1 VNLFSRKSPEKTPEP
16 PRSQPD
22 DSLNELRRLLV
33 GPLAVQ
39 LEEMQELLK
48 DQSLNPDDV
57 SKILP
62 EAIMIRSSR
71 DNQIVMAMEPV
82 IEDAIKSSI
91 RKDPRNLVEVLVPV
105 MLPAIKKAITALIKE
120 MIQNF
125 SATLEH
131 GLSMRGLKWRYEAF
145 KTKKPFGEIALIHSL
160 IYQVEQVF
168 LIHKET
174 GLVLQS
180 AASEDTVVQD
190 PDMVSSMLTAI
201 QDFVRDSFGGS
212 QDDSLDNLQFGDRS
226 VWIEHTSQAVLAAVV
241 WGNAPEDF
249 RSVLRETLSTIHFEH
264 IDSLRK
270 FNGNTAPF
278 EITKSRLSDCLRSK
292 FKAKKQNPFIVW
304 TLTASTVFVIG
315 YWSFFSIRE
324 YMRWT
329 DYLDRL
335 HREPGIVITE
345 TKKSSGKYYMF
356 GLRDPLSEDPVKI
369 LGEAKL
375 EEDKVKFDWELYHS
389 SHPVFIIRRISS
401 ILNPPKTVTFELK
414 NNILHARGF
423 APRQW
428 IADAGKL
435 AEIIPGVLGFESKG
449 LIAVDAGQIQTNRKK
464 IEKMFFFFDTVS
476 AEIRP
481 EQSVQVDELSG
492 TIKELIGM
500 TQVFG
505 KDIRIEIV
513 GHTDSIGTDERNSEV
528 SRKRAESLFS
538 ALVSRGISPEIFTT
552 RGAGSKEPL
561 KEELTEA
568 DREMNRCVSF
578 GIFVTDKESNPEE
591 PVSPGLPPPEQKPL
605 PKAEGVV
612 SPKPEQSKTAV
623 ETPVPPRNTAEFG
636 PM

>member
-1 VNLFSRKSPEKTPEP
+1 MRNLFSRKSPEKTPEP
-16 PRSQPD
+16 PRSQSD

-48 DQSLNPDDV
+48 DQTLNPEEV

-71 DNQIVMAMEPV
+71 DNRVVTAMEPV
-82 IEDAIKSSI
+82 IEEAIKSSI
-91 RKDPRNLVEVLVPV
+91 RKDPRTLVEVLVPV

-120 MIQNF
+120 MIQTF

-168 LIHKET
+168 LIHKTT

-180 AASEDTVVQD
+180 AASEDTIVQD
-190 PDMVSSMLTAI
+190 PDMVSGMLTAI

-212 QDDSLDNLQFGDRS
+212 QDDSLENLQFGDRS

-264 IDSLRK
+264 IDNLRNFK
-270 FNGNTAPF
+270 GNTAPF
-278 EITKSRLSDCLRSK
+278 EITKGRLSDCLRSR
-292 FKAKKQNPFIVW
+292 FKEKKHNPFIVW
-304 TLTASTVFVIG
+304 TLIALAFFGIG
-315 YWSFFSIRE
+315 YGSFFSLRN
-324 YMRWT
+324 YMRWS

-335 HREPGIVITE
+335 HKEPGIVITE
-345 TKKSSGKYYMF
+345 TKKTSGKYYVF
-356 GLRDPLSEDPVKI
+356 GLRDPLSEDPAKI

-375 EEDKVKFDWELYHS
+375 EPEKVNGDWELYHS

-414 NNILHARGF
+414 NHILYASGA

-428 IADAGKL
+428 IADAEKL
-435 AEIIPGVLGFESKG
+435 AETIPGVLGFESSG
-449 LIAVDAGQIQTNRKK
+449 LRIADPEQIQVLGKK
-464 IEKMFFFFDTVS
+464 VGKMYFFFDTIS

-481 EQSVQVDELSG
+481 DQAHSVDELSG
-492 TIKELIGM
+492 DIKELIQM
-500 TQVFG
+500 TEVFG
-505 KDIRIEIV
+505 KDIHIEIV
-513 GHTDSIGTDERNSEV
+513 GHTDSIGTDERNLEV
-528 SRKRAESLFS
+528 SRKRAEALFS
-538 ALVSRGISPEIFTT
+538 ALVSRGIGPEIFSV

-561 KEELTEA
+561 REELTEA

-578 GIFVTDKESNPEE
+578 GITVTDRN
-591 PVSPGLPPPEQKPL
+591 VSSENAVIPGRGLPAASPSDPVRASETVPEPARPL
-605 PKAEGVV
+605 QNAADSAK
-612 SPKPEQSKTAV
+612 
-623 ETPVPPRNTAEFG
+623 FG
-636 PM
+636 PL

>member
-1 VNLFSRKSPEKTPEP
+1 MKNLFTRKSPEKTAEIH
-16 PRSQPD
+16 RTQPD

-33 GPLAVQ
+33 GPLAAQ
-39 LEEMQELLK
+39 FEEIQELLK
-48 DQSLNPDDV
+48 DQSLHPEEV

-82 IEDAIKSSI
+82 IEEAIKSSI
-91 RKDPRNLVEVLVPV
+91 QKDPRTLVEVLVPV
-105 MLPAIKKAITALIKE
+105 MLPAIKRAITALIKE
-120 MIQNF
+120 MIQTF

-145 KTKKPFGEIALIHSL
+145 KTKKPFGEIALLHSL

-180 AASEDTVVQD
+180 LASEDTIVQD

-212 QDDSLDNLQFGDRS
+212 QDDSLENLQFGDRS

-264 IDSLRK
+264 IDNLRK
-270 FNGNTAPF
+270 FKGNTAPF
-278 EITKSRLSDCLRSK
+278 EITKGRLSDCLRNQ
-292 FKAKKQNPFIVW
+292 FKAKKQNPFVVW
-304 TLTASTVFVIG
+304 TLISLAVFGIG
-315 YWSFFSIRE
+315 YWSFFSVRD
-324 YMRWT
+324 YLRWT

-335 HREPGIVITE
+335 HEEPGIVITE
-345 TKKSSGKYYMF
+345 TKKTSGKYYVF

-369 LGEAKL
+369 LGKSKL
-375 EEDKVKFDWELYHS
+375 EADQVKFDWELYHS

-414 NNILHARGF
+414 NNILYASGF
-423 APRQW
+423 APQQW
-428 IADAGKL
+428 IDDARKL
-435 AEIIPGVLGFESKG
+435 AEIIPGVLGFQSDG
-449 LIAVDAGQIQTNRKK
+449 VIAVDVKQIQTVRKK
-464 IEKMFFFFDTVS
+464 IEKMFFFFDTIS

-481 EQSVQVDELSG
+481 EQAAQVDELGREIS
-492 TIKELIGM
+492 ELVRM
-500 TQVFG
+500 THVFG

-513 GHTDSIGTDERNSEV
+513 GHTDSIGTDERNMEV
-528 SRKRAESLFS
+528 SRQRAESLFS
-538 ALVSRGISPEIFTT
+538 ALVSRGIGAEIFTT

-578 GIFVTDKESNPEE
+578 NITVTDKENKPEE
-591 PVSPGLPPPEQKPL
+591 PALPLPRSPEQKTADQAEPSHPQPEPPAEPRQPVQNSAESGPL
-605 PKAEGVV
+605 
-612 SPKPEQSKTAV
+612 
-623 ETPVPPRNTAEFG
+623 
-636 PM
+636 